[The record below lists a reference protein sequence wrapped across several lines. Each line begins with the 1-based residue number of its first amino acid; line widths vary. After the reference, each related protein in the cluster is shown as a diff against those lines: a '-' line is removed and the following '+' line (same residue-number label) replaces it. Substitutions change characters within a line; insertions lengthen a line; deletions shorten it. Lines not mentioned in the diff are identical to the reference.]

1 VGTDGGR
8 RPPQQLP
15 TAGPTATVK
24 KACASVRIGH
34 DGPLAKLKEHFMFA
48 VIRSGGKQYK
58 VTEGETLDIELVDF
72 PAEGAKKI
80 TISDV
85 LMVGNG
91 DKFSVGNPLLS
102 GASVGLELV
111 EEVKAKKVIAYKYRR
126 REGYHRTVGHRQK
139 LSRVKITA
147 ITI

>member
-1 VGTDGGR
+1 
-8 RPPQQLP
+8 
-15 TAGPTATVK
+15 
-24 KACASVRIGH
+24 
-34 DGPLAKLKEHFMFA
+34 MFA

-72 PAEGAKKI
+72 PAEGEKKI

-91 DKFSVGNPLLS
+91 DKFSVGSPILS
-102 GASVGLELV
+102 GASVGLELI
-111 EEVKAKKVIAYKYRR
+111 EDIKAKKVIAYKYRR

-139 LSRVKITA
+139 LSRVKVGKITL
-147 ITI
+147 

>member
-1 VGTDGGR
+1 
-8 RPPQQLP
+8 
-15 TAGPTATVK
+15 
-24 KACASVRIGH
+24 
-34 DGPLAKLKEHFMFA
+34 MFA

-58 VTEGETLDIELVDF
+58 VAEGETLDIELVEF
-72 PAEGAKKI
+72 PKEGDKKI

-102 GASVGLELV
+102 GATVGLELV
-111 EEVKAKKVIAYKYRR
+111 EEIKAKKVIAYKFRK

-139 LSRVKITA
+139 LSRVKITS
-147 ITI
+147 ISL

>member
-1 VGTDGGR
+1 
-8 RPPQQLP
+8 
-15 TAGPTATVK
+15 
-24 KACASVRIGH
+24 
-34 DGPLAKLKEHFMFA
+34 MFA

-72 PAEGAKKI
+72 PAEGEKKI

-91 DKFSVGNPLLS
+91 DNVSVGSPLVS

-111 EEVKAKKVIAYKYRR
+111 DEIKARKVIAYKFQR

-139 LSRVKITA
+139 LSRVKVGK